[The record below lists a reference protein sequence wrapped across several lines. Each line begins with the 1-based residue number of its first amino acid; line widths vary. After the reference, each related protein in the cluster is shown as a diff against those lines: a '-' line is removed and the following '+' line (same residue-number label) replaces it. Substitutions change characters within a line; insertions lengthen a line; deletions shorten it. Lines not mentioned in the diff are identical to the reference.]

1 MTEIPLQEILNH
13 KIKDNRNYLS
23 GGFYMIENKINGK
36 RYIGKSINYMSRL
49 KQHTYKS
56 KSKTIID
63 SELKKGLHDFRF
75 YLIST
80 YLELDINFFNRRKE
94 TEIEQSLITENKTDY
109 PNGYNVRCYG
119 WI

>member
-1 MTEIPLQEILNH
+1 MIEIPLIDILNH
-13 KIKDNRNYLS
+13 KIKYNRNYLF
-23 GGFYMIENKINGK
+23 GGFYMIENRINGK
-36 RYIGKSINYMSRL
+36 KYIGKSINYMSRL

-63 SELKKGLHDFRF
+63 LELKEDLNNFRF

-80 YLELDINFFNRRKE
+80 YVELNINFFNRNKE
-94 TEIEQSLITENKTDY
+94 TEVEQSLITENKTNY
-109 PNGYNVRCYG
+109 PNGYNVRYYG